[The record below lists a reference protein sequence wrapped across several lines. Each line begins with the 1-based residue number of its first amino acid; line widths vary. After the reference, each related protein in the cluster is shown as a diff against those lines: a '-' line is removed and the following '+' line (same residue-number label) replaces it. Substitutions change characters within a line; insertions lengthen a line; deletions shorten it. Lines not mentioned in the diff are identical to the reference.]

1 METIND
7 RIIKLRKLSN
17 VTQIQLAQ
25 KLNVSDKLISKWECG
40 DSSPS
45 VDDVLRLSQ
54 IFGVSLDYLLKGIIS
69 PQDDKIINRPP
80 TWEEKADL
88 YIEKCLKIIKDKGL
102 IKYKDLLVPKKGA
115 TEVDYRGRKLAQ
127 SQPSLIGGVFRTTKF
142 DNYQGYWWED
152 YMPYLD
158 IAKLLAL
165 DNYDLYAQLID
176 LPATFGDLRK
186 YLKEKNDVEGLRIT
200 TPKNQSS
207 NAWTRESEKRLT
219 VSDIQNLTDERF
231 YIKVED
237 KDEALRTLNLDNKN
251 YWVIVRTLIENGAKK
266 TYYVNC
272 DSYSERWHSDLPG
285 TAVLYE
291 MALLKTKK

>member
-1 METIND
+1 MTMENIND

-17 VTQIQLAQ
+17 LTQIQLAQ

-40 DSSPS
+40 ESTPG
-45 VDDVLRLSQ
+45 VEDVLKLSQ
-54 IFGVSLDYLLKGIIS
+54 IFGVSLDYLLKGIVS
-69 PQDDKIINRPP
+69 PQDNKIINRPP
-80 TWEEKADL
+80 TWDELADIYL
-88 YIEKCLKIIKDKGL
+88 EKCLKIIKDKGL
-102 IKYKDLLVPKKGA
+102 LKFKEVLLPKKHTIQNGKKI
-115 TEVDYRGRKLAQ
+115 EQ
-127 SQPSLIGGVFRTTKF
+127 SLIDGVFRTTKF
-142 DNYQGYWWED
+142 DNYQGYWWND

-158 IAKLLAL
+158 IKKLLAL
-165 DNYDLYAQLID
+165 DNYDLYTQLFD
-176 LPATFGDLRK
+176 LPSTFGDLRK
-186 YLKEKNDVEGLRIT
+186 YLKEKNDVEGLCIT
-200 TPKNQSS
+200 TPKDQSS

-272 DSYSERWHSDLPG
+272 DNHSERWHSDLPG